1 MPVWKINCLKSEDG
15 TNPSTLSSTT
25 IDETNKIESIS
36 SSIDH
41 QNSDIPIA
49 VTAVDTHSL
58 PSTPS
63 FIIRREQK
71 QRYNQHSLIPM
82 SWSHRLA
89 TLEPSPSF
97 ATVTPITTPTTNN
110 NSSRLSPLEHRLAKY
125 RSLPLLWLRTCASS
139 NHQHRRRTTAAGNIG
154 KNTIPTSLGD
164 FGEFEN

>member
-1 MPVWKINCLKSEDG
+1 MPVWKINCLKSDDD

-41 QNSDIPIA
+41 QNTDIPIA
-49 VTAVDTHSL
+49 VPAVDIHTL
-58 PSTPS
+58 PSSPS
-63 FIIRREQK
+63 SITRREQK
-71 QRYNQHSLIPM
+71 QRCYQHSPISM

-97 ATVTPITTPTTNN
+97 ATVTPINTPTTNN
-110 NSSRLSPLEHRLAKY
+110 NTSRSSPLELRLAKY

-139 NHQHRRRTTAAGNIG
+139 NQQHRRRTAVG
-154 KNTIPTSLGD
+154 KNTFPTSLGE

>member
-15 TNPSTLSSTT
+15 INPSTLSSTT

-41 QNSDIPIA
+41 QNSA

-71 QRYNQHSLIPM
+71 QRYNQHSLIP
-82 SWSHRLA
+82 